1 MKTSRRY
8 VCLMVSGWVALASL
22 QSAFAAA
29 SDPAQDVETI
39 VSRMERAEI
48 ASRSQQPYTLTRSYR
63 FFDNNSQTPTSQV
76 VAKVEFQPPGT
87 KNFAIQKAQGSGQ
100 GEKIVRQ
107 VLEHER
113 AAAQDQGSQEI
124 SRRNYDFKFL
134 RMDQIEG
141 SSCFVLQ
148 LTPKRQEKNTI
159 RGEAWVDA
167 ATYLIRRI
175 DGELAKSPSWW
186 VKDVHVTLEFG
197 SLAGLWLQTA
207 MQAIAHVRIFG
218 ERTLLA
224 QSLACTPAANPQI
237 TASRAQKPVDGLAT
251 QMESTHFANKSIS
264 ISATRMTNHKN

>member
-8 VCLMVSGWVALASL
+8 ACLRVAGWVALVSM
-22 QSAFAAA
+22 QSAFAAEGE
-29 SDPAQDVETI
+29 PAPDVETI
-39 VSRMERAEI
+39 VSRMEQAEI

-134 RMDQIEG
+134 RMTHINA
-141 SSCFVLQ
+141 
-148 LTPKRQEKNTI
+148 TP
-159 RGEAWVDA
+159 
-167 ATYLIRRI
+167 L
-175 DGELAKSPSWW
+175 SPFHLS
-186 VKDVHVTLEFG
+186 
-197 SLAGLWLQTA
+197 
-207 MQAIAHVRIFG
+207 
-218 ERTLLA
+218 
-224 QSLACTPAANPQI
+224 P
-237 TASRAQKPVDGLAT
+237 
-251 QMESTHFANKSIS
+251 
-264 ISATRMTNHKN
+264 TR

>member
-48 ASRSQQPYTLTRSYR
+48 ASRSQQPYTLTRSYQ

-113 AAAQDQGSQEI
+113 AAAQDEGSQEI

-134 RMDQIEG
+134 RTEQLQG
-141 SSCFVLQ
+141 SSCYVLQ
-148 LTPKRQEKNTI
+148 LIPKRQEKNMI
-159 RGEAWVDA
+159 RGQAWVDA
-167 ATYLIRRI
+167 TTYLIRRI
-175 DGELAKSPSWW
+175 DGELAKNPSWW

-207 MQAIAHVRIFG
+207 MQAIAYVRIFG
-218 ERTLLA
+218 ERTLQA
-224 QSLACTPAANPQI
+224 QSLDCTPAANLQT
-237 TASRAQKPVDGLAT
+237 TASRAPKPVDGLAT
-251 QMESTHFANKSIS
+251 QIASPHYANNSIPL
-264 ISATRMTNHKN
+264 SAIRLTSHKN